1 MAYDSEKTYMSGEEL
16 YKFLH
21 ISKRKMRYL
30 IVNGYI
36 PSIDTGK
43 KTHRFKVNREDAI
56 RFKEEM
62 EKHPD
67 ILMEIK
73 GMFGCTPPKRLIE
86 PTEYNSQRFKQ
97 YLTQLWKDEPD
108 ALTTKRAAELIGVDY
123 RRIDGLCRNSKIVSV
138 KIGSRFICLKISFIE
153 YCASKE
159 MLVKPQMTDIFEEI
173 VLGHINQNNKC

>member
-1 MAYDSEKTYMSGEEL
+1 MSYASGKSYMSGEEL

-30 IVNGYI
+30 IINGYI

-43 KTHRFKVNREDAI
+43 KTHRYKVNRVDAI
-56 RFKEEM
+56 RFKAQM
-62 EKHPD
+62 KKQPNML
-67 ILMEIK
+67 IEIK

-108 ALTTKRAAELIGVDY
+108 ALTTKRAAGLIGVDY
-123 RRIDGLCRNSKIVSV
+123 RRIDGLCRDSKIVSV
-138 KIGSRFICLKISFIE
+138 KIGSRFICVKTSFIE

-159 MLVKPQMTDIFEEI
+159 MLVKAPMTEIFEEI
-173 VLGHINQNNKC
+173 VLGYINQNNKC

>member
-1 MAYDSEKTYMSGEEL
+1 MSYASGKSYMSGEEL

-43 KTHRFKVNREDAI
+43 KTHRYKVNRADAI

-86 PTEYNSQRFKQ
+86 PTEYNSHRFKQ

-138 KIGSRFICLKISFIE
+138 KIGSRFICEKTSFIK

-159 MLVKPQMTDIFEEI
+159 MLAKNRITEAFEQLVE
-173 VLGHINQNNKC
+173 GYAN